1 MYDIYI
7 YKIYKYIKYN
17 IQNTYYKYTFIT
29 CYIYIY
35 SYKMKIYLI
44 DLHTYKPIS
53 NMMASAQQGT
63 KECFGSRLII
73 RVDNEGSHTVY

>member
-1 MYDIYI
+1 MLD
-7 YKIYKYIKYN
+7 
-17 IQNTYYKYTFIT
+17 
-29 CYIYIY
+29 IYIY
-35 SYKMKIYLI
+35 SYKMKIYWI

-63 KECFGSRLII
+63 KECFGTRLII